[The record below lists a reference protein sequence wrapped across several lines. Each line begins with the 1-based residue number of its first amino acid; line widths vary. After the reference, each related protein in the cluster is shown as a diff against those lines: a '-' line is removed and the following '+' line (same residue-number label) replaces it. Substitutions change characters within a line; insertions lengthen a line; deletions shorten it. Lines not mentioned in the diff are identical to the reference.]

1 MMFLGLVLE
10 FSQEICRFAIL
21 SVAVVVDVWKSKHDH
36 HGTDGCIRCVAA
48 WCRRGDMAV
57 AVPAVSTSSLQ
68 EVDVQVR

>member
-1 MMFLGLVLE
+1 ME

-36 HGTDGCIRCVAA
+36 HGTDGFIRFVAA

-57 AVPAVSTSSLQ
+57 AVPAVST
-68 EVDVQVR
+68 